1 MNICYS
7 QVLLGMLRHC
17 CDRRHGH
24 IPTSRFVHSTGQGR
38 SFRHSNVKHVFLIH
52 THAND
57 KEFFFYDGPAVLYSR
72 TEPNFRTY
80 VPMPPWQWL
89 RDKTFPR
96 PWYSVCTHL
105 YNCVSACLYHH
116 VLPFCK
122 SKPGNLDLQFSE
134 VTQSDIY
141 GVSTF

>member
-57 KEFFFYDGPAVLYSR
+57 KEFFFTMVQLSCTAEQNRISGPTSQW
-72 TEPNFRTY
+72 
-80 VPMPPWQWL
+80 PPWQWL

-105 YNCVSACLYHH
+105 YDCVSACLYHH

-134 VTQSDIY
+134 VTQSDVY